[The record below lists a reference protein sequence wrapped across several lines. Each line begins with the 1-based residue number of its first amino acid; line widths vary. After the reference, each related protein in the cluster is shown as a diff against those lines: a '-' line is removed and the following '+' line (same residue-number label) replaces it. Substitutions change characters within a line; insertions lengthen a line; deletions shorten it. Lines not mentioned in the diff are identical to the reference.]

1 MLVKIAPYALL
12 VFRGILLSISV
23 AYSNSEVR
31 GTLFYLGHSEKTF
44 GTEVQF
50 LCYGLRETLLSLRK
64 VEAIWIKRFNYISF
78 VKVFVNG

>member
-1 MLVKIAPYALL
+1 MMELDFLRGFKELKWTWGCFDAGKNAPYALL
-12 VFRGILLSISV
+12 VFRGILLLISV

-50 LCYGLRETLLSLRK
+50 LCYGL
-64 VEAIWIKRFNYISF
+64 
-78 VKVFVNG
+78 

>member
-12 VFRGILLSISV
+12 VFRGILLLISV

-50 LCYGLRETLLSLRK
+50 LCYGL
-64 VEAIWIKRFNYISF
+64 
-78 VKVFVNG
+78 